1 MIKGKT
7 SSGFEFEISKD
18 VANDYELVENLGELE
33 DNPLILGKV
42 VNQILGKEQ
51 TARLKDHVRNE
62 KGIVPTDKM
71 TQEIIEIFQNS
82 GEETKNS

>member
-7 SSGFEFEISKD
+7 SSGFDFVISKD
-18 VANDYELVENLGELE
+18 VINDYELIENLGELD
-33 DNPLILGKV
+33 DNPLILGKI

-51 TARLKDHVRNE
+51 TVNLKNHIRNE
-62 KGIVPTDKM
+62 NGIVPTNKM
-71 TQEIIEIFQNS
+71 TQEIIEIFKNA

>member
-7 SSGFEFEISKD
+7 SSGFEFEISED

-62 KGIVPTDKM
+62 KGIVPTDRM
-71 TQEIIEIFQNS
+71 TQEIIEIFQKRKKKK
-82 GEETKNS
+82 KNS